1 MCYNGANK
9 QNGSK
14 ISITRNSKNTN
25 TFALRQDLISWFI
38 AITRQ
43 TLISKQG
50 NQAFSFYQH
59 INYPSKRLLN

>member
-25 TFALRQDLISWFI
+25 TFALRQDLIIWFI
-38 AITRQ
+38 VITRQ

-50 NQAFSFYQH
+50 N
-59 INYPSKRLLN
+59 